1 MLVQPAV
8 CGIYDLPPLSS
19 FFLFLFSSIE
29 KRKSFLPRNGVFF
42 SPLGRGGNVC
52 APHFFF
58 SRERKRN
65 VPRPVQRKRALG
77 AALRAESCSF
87 FFCALRPDSGFPGA
101 MRTGF
106 TTCAA
111 AADGCGWAGLRAGT
125 SGFRCESCS
134 FSFVLYVL
142 IAVPWCCAD
151 WFRLLRRCR

>member
-1 MLVQPAV
+1 MKTRRA
-8 CGIYDLPPLSS
+8 
-19 FFLFLFSSIE
+19 
-29 KRKSFLPRNGVFF
+29 FF
-42 SPLGRGGNVC
+42 SAPQRGGFCSSWKEGERLRPITGRRVLLLLEEGENGC

-87 FFCALRPDSGFPGA
+87 FFCTLRPDSGFPGA

-106 TTCAA
+106 TACAA

-125 SGFRCESCS
+125 NGFRCESRFFFLC
-134 FSFVLYVL
+134 VYLL
-142 IAVPWCCAD
+142 MAAPWCWAD
-151 WFRLLRRCR
+151 WFYRLRR

>member
-1 MLVQPAV
+1 MTQCFNVCPRFLPLFFQQRMCVMLVQPAV

-42 SPLGRGGNVC
+42 SPLGRGGERLRPAAGRGFSSLGRGGNVC

-77 AALRAESCSF
+77 AAF
-87 FFCALRPDSGFPGA
+87 V
-101 MRTGF
+101 TK
-106 TTCAA
+106 AA
-111 AADGCGWAGLRAGT
+111 P
-125 SGFRCESCS
+125 

-142 IAVPWCCAD
+142 MAIPWCYAD
-151 WFRLLRRCR
+151 WFYHLRR

>member
-1 MLVQPAV
+1 MCVMLVQPAV

-58 SRERKRN
+58 SCERKRN

-77 AALRAESCSF
+77 AAFVAKAAPFSYVSMSWWQYL
-87 FFCALRPDSGFPGA
+87 GA

-106 TTCAA
+106 TFCAA
-111 AADGCGWAGLRAGT
+111 AAD
-125 SGFRCESCS
+125 RCAFPFIVHLNKMNKHS
-134 FSFVLYVL
+134 FPLYQDTLQKGKCRTVM
-142 IAVPWCCAD
+142 
-151 WFRLLRRCR
+151 FLLQ